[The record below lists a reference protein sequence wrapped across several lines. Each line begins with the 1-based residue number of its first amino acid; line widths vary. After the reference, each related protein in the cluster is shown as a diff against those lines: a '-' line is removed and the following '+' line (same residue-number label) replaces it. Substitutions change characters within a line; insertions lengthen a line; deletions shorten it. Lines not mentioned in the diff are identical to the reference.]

1 MERNKIRTYVYF
13 TYKDISTSTDN
24 QITRASVEAYLD
36 LTKIAHYEEIV
47 KFTGVKNFIEQI
59 SDEDGKVRITAEGY
73 AKCNPDDLYDKK
85 FGEDLALS
93 KAQHNA
99 FRLATAIY
107 GEIVDIVN
115 TYIKNLYDCYGRTID
130 SYNASLYHIDD
141 VLGSIYEE

>member
-59 SDEDGKVRITAEGY
+59 SDCPWKSRIGLNILM
-73 AKCNPDDLYDKK
+73 KMVK
-85 FGEDLALS
+85 
-93 KAQHNA
+93 
-99 FRLATAIY
+99 
-107 GEIVDIVN
+107 
-115 TYIKNLYDCYGRTID
+115 
-130 SYNASLYHIDD
+130 
-141 VLGSIYEE
+141 